1 MQARITTAVDTAILE
16 VLGLLASTQPYP
28 GACTHN
34 EFDKPLALM
43 FETACRSRLV
53 DSRTLATTGPYL
65 NSYTLF

>member
-43 FETACRSRLV
+43 FETAV
-53 DSRTLATTGPYL
+53 V
-65 NSYTLF
+65 